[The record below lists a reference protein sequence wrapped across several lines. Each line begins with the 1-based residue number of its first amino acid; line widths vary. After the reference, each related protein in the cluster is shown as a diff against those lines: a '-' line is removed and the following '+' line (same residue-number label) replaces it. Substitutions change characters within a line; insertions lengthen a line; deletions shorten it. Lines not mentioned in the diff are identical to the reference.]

1 MLPPSQDLLPSW
13 LGISRLITKSD
24 ALYYHS
30 AILIYIE
37 KAEARESAE
46 AMIYTPH
53 GVQADSFTAMIS
65 SRPSVETLAFL
76 RGFA

>member
-1 MLPPSQDLLPSW
+1 
-13 LGISRLITKSD
+13 LITKSD

-37 KAEARESAE
+37 KADARESAE

-53 GVQADSFTAMIS
+53 GVQADSFTAMMKQAL
-65 SRPSVETLAFL
+65 SRNTGIFTGLA
-76 RGFA
+76 